1 MKIFFSQVNTNS
13 EMIEEDLAPLDLKES
28 IRKTRQALDIAYA
41 GFDNAIESDLID
53 SYIYE
58 INALQKRY
66 QHLTE
71 LAASQPVRQE
81 KTLIPASPIRALVG
95 RFSVNCFFRKS
106 VPHTRSAN
114 YSSQDRTDSDPES
127 VCKHHRAVLLPSGI
141 SCSAVLV
148 GFCFA
153 RRQSADTIQI
163 QPGKLCRR
171 TVLSVKRI

>member
-71 LAASQPVRQE
+71 LSRFPACAAGKKNLYQH
-81 KTLIPASPIRALVG
+81 SPIRALVSHVFG
-95 RFSVNCFFRKS
+95 
-106 VPHTRSAN
+106 
-114 YSSQDRTDSDPES
+114 
-127 VCKHHRAVLLPSGI
+127 
-141 SCSAVLV
+141 
-148 GFCFA
+148 
-153 RRQSADTIQI
+153 
-163 QPGKLCRR
+163 
-171 TVLSVKRI
+171 

>member
-1 MKIFFSQVNTNS
+1 
-13 EMIEEDLAPLDLKES
+13 MIEEDLAPLDLKES

-81 KTLIPASPIRALVG
+81 KFYTSIPRFEPWSAM
-95 RFSVNCFFRKS
+95 FSVN
-106 VPHTRSAN
+106 
-114 YSSQDRTDSDPES
+114 
-127 VCKHHRAVLLPSGI
+127 
-141 SCSAVLV
+141 
-148 GFCFA
+148 
-153 RRQSADTIQI
+153 
-163 QPGKLCRR
+163 
-171 TVLSVKRI
+171 

>member
-41 GFDNAIESDLID
+41 GFDNAIES
-53 SYIYE
+53 YIYE

-81 KTLIPASPIRALVG
+81 KTLYQHSPIRALVSHVFG
-95 RFSVNCFFRKS
+95 
-106 VPHTRSAN
+106 
-114 YSSQDRTDSDPES
+114 
-127 VCKHHRAVLLPSGI
+127 
-141 SCSAVLV
+141 
-148 GFCFA
+148 
-153 RRQSADTIQI
+153 
-163 QPGKLCRR
+163 
-171 TVLSVKRI
+171 